1 MSRIYSTHLNYI
13 TLQKTDLKST
23 EAYRKAGSES
33 KLIGLSHLPLVENI
47 GFAEKRLQHDG
58 QEIATVY
65 PIMYFSKVP
74 RRYANAPFVH
84 ESNFWCNKNHMAY
97 YKARPGLSMECLN
110 SSEYYFEDG
119 LRKVRPYYQVREA
132 NVGELPHPMTI
143 SEYHSLVAPY
153 KEPLED
159 FCEGH
164 GDWFWLNL
172 EVA

>member
-58 QEIATVY
+58 QEITTVY
-65 PIMYFSKVP
+65 PVMYFSKVP
-74 RRYANAPFVH
+74 RRYSNAPFVH

-97 YKARPGLSMECLN
+97 YKGAKYLGFFSFRSLKMRENILVLLSL
-110 SSEYYFEDG
+110 SIF
-119 LRKVRPYYQVREA
+119 
-132 NVGELPHPMTI
+132 
-143 SEYHSLVAPY
+143 
-153 KEPLED
+153 
-159 FCEGH
+159 
-164 GDWFWLNL
+164 
-172 EVA
+172 

>member
-1 MSRIYSTHLNYI
+1 MSRIYSTHLDYI
-13 TLQKTDLKST
+13 NLQKPDLKST
-23 EAYRKAGSES
+23 EAYRKVGSES

-74 RRYANAPFVH
+74 RRFANAPFVH
-84 ESNFWCNKNHMAY
+84 ESKYWCNKNHMAY
-97 YKARPGLSMECLN
+97 YKARPSLSMECLN

-132 NVGELPHPMTI
+132 NVGELPHPMTL
-143 SEYHSLVAPY
+143 SEWHSFVAPFR
-153 KEPLED
+153 EPIKD
-159 FCEGH
+159 FCESH
-164 GDWFWLNL
+164 GNWFWLNL
-172 EVA
+172 KVT